1 MRAILAAVVMLQA
14 LITGDCLL
22 CETCLA
28 AGATQC
34 SGIFQQCSPGV
45 THCVKGLENS
55 TSGGDVT
62 VNAFKDCLDP
72 SHQAVCG
79 RELYLKNSV
88 FSFWIST
95 TCCDSDF
102 CNTGDV
108 EVPAVDETPNAYK
121 CDECYTDKSSDSCT
135 PTGEVECTGKQN
147 TCTSSSGKAGIPG
160 DTLRPYSLKAC
171 VTQDY
176 CELFHSAATQVH
188 GNELLCG
195 PAKKL

>member
-1 MRAILAAVVMLQA
+1 MRAILAAVVMLRA

-34 SGIFQQCSPGV
+34 SGIFQQCSADV
-45 THCVKGLENS
+45 THCVKGLENN
-55 TSGGDVT
+55 TFGGAVT

-79 RELYLKNSV
+79 REFYLKNSV
-88 FSFWIST
+88 LSFWIST

-102 CNTGDV
+102 CNRGDV
-108 EVPAVDETPNAYK
+108 EVPAVDETPNGYK

-160 DTLRPYSLKAC
+160 EILKPYSLKGC

-176 CELFHSAATQVH
+176 CELLQSSATQIH
-188 GNELLCG
+188 SDELLCV
-195 PAKKL
+195 PAMKL